1 MDPEENKEGNEPVD
15 YKAKAEQLQAEL
27 DKEKAKE
34 KNFSKV
40 KETADE
46 EIKRIA
52 KEKEELAGKI
62 TEIEGKLNATTQ
74 QQRNDWIDSAIS
86 SAVGG
91 DKAKVDAVKA
101 ELAVLNMPDGTREE
115 AVAKA
120 LKAVKL
126 AGYELK
132 GDVSSISFGSGKEPA
147 KTDKISEN
155 STNFLGTLFPGKT
168 FTK

>member
-1 MDPEENKEGNEPVD
+1 MDPEKNKEPEAVD
-15 YKAKAEQLQAEL
+15 YKAKAEELQAEL
-27 DKEKAKE
+27 EKERAKE

-40 KETADE
+40 KETAE
-46 EIKRIA
+46 EEVKRIA
-52 KEKEELAGKI
+52 KEKEVLAGKI

-91 DKAKVDAVKA
+91 DKAKVEAVKA
-101 ELAVLNMPDGTREE
+101 ELSVLNMPDGTREE
-115 AVAKA
+115 AVAKV
-120 LKAVKL
+120 LKAVRL

-132 GDVSSISFGSGKEPA
+132 GDVASISFGSGKEPA